1 MAFFADRLKVTLR
14 EQGVRH
20 DLITAVFALG
30 GEDDL
35 VRLLARV
42 EALDAF
48 LASEDGANLLTAY
61 RRAANIVRIEEKK
74 DGRSHGGE
82 AEEALLQAGE
92 EAALHAAL
100 THASHA
106 AEETLAREDYAAA
119 MHGLSGL
126 RRPVDAF
133 FDGVLVNV
141 EEAAVRE
148 NRLRLL
154 SQIVGTL
161 DRVADF
167 SQIEGA

>member
-1 MAFFADRLKVTLR
+1 MDGPLPVTLVLAPRFSLVSLAICIDGLRIANR
-14 EQGVRH
+14 ESVSP
-20 DLITAVFALG
+20 VFHCI
-30 GEDDL
+30 
-35 VRLLARV
+35 
-42 EALDAF
+42 

-74 DGRSHGGE
+74 DGRRHGGE

-92 EAALHAAL
+92 ETALHAAL

-126 RRPVDAF
+126 RQPVDAF
-133 FDGVLVNV
+133 FDEVLVNV